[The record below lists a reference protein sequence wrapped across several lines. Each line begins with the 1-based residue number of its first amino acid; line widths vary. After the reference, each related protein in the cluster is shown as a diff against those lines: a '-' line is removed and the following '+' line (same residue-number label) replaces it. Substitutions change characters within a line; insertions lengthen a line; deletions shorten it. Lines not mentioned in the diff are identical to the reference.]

1 MTTTTAPERRRV
13 LQTLAGM
20 VLTLAGAQPVRAA
33 PAAAGEAVRWPEVT
47 LLDGRPW
54 AAPRAE
60 AAVVVFWSL
69 TCPFCRRHNEH
80 VERLFQAARGK
91 PLRVLGVVRER
102 DSAAVRRTM
111 QSVGWTFPVT
121 ADTAAMAGTAL
132 VDNEPSLTTMRSLHD
147 APRVSVRRCHSRAPS
162 TLTGTTMPLS
172 QLAKGDQVV
181 VQLLAS

>member
-1 MTTTTAPERRRV
+1 MTMTMTTTTAPERRRV

-121 ADTAAMAGTAL
+121 ADTAAMAAAL
-132 VDNEPSLTTMRSLHD
+132 TERRMTPVTVTVD
-147 APRVSVRRCHSRAPS
+147 RAGR
-162 TLTGTTMPLS
+162 LRQVIAGEMFEEDVLELL
-172 QLAKGDQVV
+172 QLA
-181 VQLLAS
+181 A

>member
-1 MTTTTAPERRRV
+1 MTMTMTTTTAPERRRV

-102 DSAAVRRTM
+102 DNAAVRRTM

-121 ADTAAMAGTAL
+121 ADTAAMAAAL
-132 VDNEPSLTTMRSLHD
+132 TERRMTPVTVTVD
-147 APRVSVRRCHSRAPS
+147 RAGR
-162 TLTGTTMPLS
+162 LRQVIAGEMFEEDVLELL
-172 QLAKGDQVV
+172 QLA
-181 VQLLAS
+181 A

>member
-121 ADTAAMAGTAL
+121 ADTAAMAAAL
-132 VDNEPSLTTMRSLHD
+132 TERRMTPVTVTVD
-147 APRVSVRRCHSRAPS
+147 RAGR
-162 TLTGTTMPLS
+162 LRQVIAGEMFEEDVLELL
-172 QLAKGDQVV
+172 QLA
-181 VQLLAS
+181 A